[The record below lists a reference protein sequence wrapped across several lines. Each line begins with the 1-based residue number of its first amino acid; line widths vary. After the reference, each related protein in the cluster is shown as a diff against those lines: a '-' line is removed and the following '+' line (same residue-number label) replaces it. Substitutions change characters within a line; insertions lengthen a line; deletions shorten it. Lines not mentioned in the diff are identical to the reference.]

1 MASSIILTNLSAK
14 GIPKRNFDQFE
25 CKRVLNWVLTNQG
38 CKSVTSMEFWPIWVQ
53 KGYLNGVLTNL
64 SWPTWVQKSLLNG
77 VLTNLSAKGLV
88 QWNLTNLSAKGLVQ
102 RSFDHQFECKKV
114 ISMEFWPIWVQMAS
128 SIILTNLSAKGTSKW
143 YFDQFECKM
152 VLRGILT
159 NLSAKGFINGVL
171 INLSAKRAISMKCW
185 PIWVQKD

>member
-1 MASSIILTNLSAK
+1 
-14 GIPKRNFDQFE
+14 
-25 CKRVLNWVLTNQG
+25 
-38 CKSVTSMEFWPIWVQ
+38 MEFWPIWVQ
-53 KGYLNGVLTNL
+53 KGWSQWSVDQSECKRICSMGFDQSECKKGDLNGVLTNL